1 MSRNFLTP
9 PQPSPMPWGGSK
21 KFTNDLGLLYYINIV
36 SGINLP
42 KLAYS
47 SDLYIQCNESASINY
62 QEDEKK
68 VVLSQ
73 GGIVSSNSYFNS
85 FYKLFYTKY
94 TTLSSIYYVLK
105 LEGDFKVSV
114 YREVNGENKREIL
127 SEQNFEKSHFSEPVK
142 ISPINLLQNEKAGR
156 IDSRL
161 PAYRRQ

>member
-1 MSRNFLTP
+1 M
-9 PQPSPMPWGGSK
+9 
-21 KFTNDLGLLYYINIV
+21 NIV
-36 SGINLP
+36 SGINIP
-42 KLAYS
+42 KSADA

-85 FYKLFYTKY
+85 FYELFYTKY

-114 YREVNGENKREIL
+114 YREV
-127 SEQNFEKSHFSEPVK
+127 S
-142 ISPINLLQNEKAGR
+142 
-156 IDSRL
+156 
-161 PAYRRQ
+161 